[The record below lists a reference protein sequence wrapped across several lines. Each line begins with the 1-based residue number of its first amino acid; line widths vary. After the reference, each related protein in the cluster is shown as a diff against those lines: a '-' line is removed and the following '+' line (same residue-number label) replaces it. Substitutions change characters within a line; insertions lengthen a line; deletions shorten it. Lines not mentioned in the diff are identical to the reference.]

1 MNANHQA
8 RWRCERRHNLKPD
21 MALILIIEDEAPIRA
36 NLVRFIELEGH
47 QAFEA
52 ENGQVGLHAAMEK
65 RPDLII
71 CDVTMPLMN
80 GREVLSALQNEPT
93 LKKIPFV
100 FLSASAE
107 PERFEEARRLGAV
120 AYITKPFG
128 FTQLRTVLQKHL
140 PKQ

>member
-1 MNANHQA
+1 
-8 RWRCERRHNLKPD
+8 

-36 NLVRFIELEGH
+36 NLVRFFELEGH
-47 QAFEA
+47 QIVEA
-52 ENGQVGLHAAMEK
+52 ANGRAGLLAAIEK
-65 RPDLII
+65 LPDLII

-80 GREVLSALQNEPT
+80 GREVLSALQSEPR

-107 PERFEEARRLGAV
+107 PARFEEARRLGAV

-128 FTQLRTVLQKHL
+128 FAQLRAVLQKHL
-140 PKQ
+140 PTP

>member
-1 MNANHQA
+1 
-8 RWRCERRHNLKPD
+8 
-21 MALILIIEDEAPIRA
+21 MALILIIEDETPIRA
-36 NLVRFIELEGH
+36 NLVRFIQLEGH
-47 QAFEA
+47 TAFEA
-52 ENGQVGLHAAMEK
+52 DNGRAGLQAAMTQ

-80 GREVLSALQNEPT
+80 GREVLSALQAEPT

-107 PERFEEARRLGAV
+107 PERFEEARRLGAR

-128 FTQLRTVLQKHL
+128 FAELRDVLQKNL
-140 PKQ
+140 PGWRPAA

>member
-1 MNANHQA
+1 
-8 RWRCERRHNLKPD
+8 

-36 NLVRFIELEGH
+36 NLVRFFELEGH
-47 QAFEA
+47 QVVEA
-52 ENGQVGLHAAMEK
+52 SNGRAGWLAAMEK
-65 RPDLII
+65 HPDLII

-80 GREVLSALQNEPT
+80 GREVLSALQSEPA

-107 PERFEEARRLGAV
+107 PARFEEARRLGAA

-128 FTQLRTVLQKHL
+128 FAQLRAVLQKYL
-140 PKQ
+140 PAP

>member
-1 MNANHQA
+1 
-8 RWRCERRHNLKPD
+8 

-36 NLVRFIELEGH
+36 NLIRFIELEGH
-47 QAFEA
+47 QALEA
-52 ENGQVGLHAAMEK
+52 DNGRVGLHAAMDK
-65 RPDLII
+65 HPDLII

-80 GREVLSALQNEPT
+80 GREVLSALQSEPT

-100 FLSASAE
+100 FLSASAQ

-128 FTQLRTVLQKHL
+128 FAELRAIMQKHL
-140 PKQ
+140 PER